1 LTTQRLE
8 AFSDGVFAV
17 AITLLAFDIHLPSLE
32 ADVTNEGLYHA
43 LLALAPKLYSYAV
56 SFVLVGMFW
65 VAHHNIFAI
74 IGRTDRLL
82 QWLNLFVLLWVC
94 LLPFS
99 ATTLGSYPALRTAV
113 VLYGLNLLLI
123 GQSLFWLWRYACHRK
138 LLRAKVDP
146 DFLKLVN
153 QRILLG
159 TPLYLLGISVA
170 YWNPQVSSSIYVLAV
185 VLYIKPSKLD
195 HHFRRRG
202 GEDL

>member
-17 AITLLAFDIHLPSLE
+17 AITLLAFDIHLPSLA
-32 ADVTNEGLYHA
+32 ADVTNEALYHA
-43 LLALAPKLYSYAV
+43 LLALAPKLYSYVV

-99 ATTLGSYPALRTAV
+99 G
-113 VLYGLNLLLI
+113 
-123 GQSLFWLWRYACHRK
+123 
-138 LLRAKVDP
+138 
-146 DFLKLVN
+146 
-153 QRILLG
+153 
-159 TPLYLLGISVA
+159 
-170 YWNPQVSSSIYVLAV
+170 
-185 VLYIKPSKLD
+185 
-195 HHFRRRG
+195 
-202 GEDL
+202 